1 MLKRRASSF
10 GWSIKKAAHAP
21 AEAADEEVKTPRLTS
36 SRSFGFGWSK
46 KAASAPA
53 AKGVRV
59 AEEVP
64 RAPPPPEGAAREVEV
79 ADAEARFH
87 VPTKVADEQATEH
100 FVNSEVRDLVKLEL
114 KRQEVL
120 SRGTGAAEAQHHLEL
135 QQEPPSSMILDDTVN
150 DVVGAFTE
158 ANATHGPSALARSV
172 EIAIKA
178 ELLGQTDDAIEGD
191 LFELEVPPNV
201 KPGMKLQFSIP
212 GTEETVMILVPEG
225 AEPGHTISF
234 PMPKSIHDLARAKL
248 LEHEGHS
255 ARTIQKQARGRQAR
269 QVLNDRQ
276 LRQSKAA
283 VAPEPPEPPVAPE
296 PPEPPRRSQKAP
308 AVHLKVHMEEQD
320 PFLRSFHPASTP
332 RAAALPLAFPAA
344 VPEEDIAL
352 RSPPASPKSSR
363 LIANSDES
371 FINLMRDHIKA
382 GQGTQAP
389 KPPSSESF
397 RSLLREHRH
406 NPDDPE
412 LYRRMHHAAVVSVQG
427 VGRRLLCRRAAR
439 NAWQRLGSA
448 VPTQKK
454 SFTKASLSSS
464 ASDLTS
470 RR

>member
-1 MLKRRASSF
+1 MGTEAEAPARVDGSFAALPAYWLHAHCMSTERLFRNECLIEQVHRAIVSTDRKRQRAKGARLDFCCHPHTATGHMLKRRASSF

-114 KRQEVL
+114 KGQEVL

-212 GTEETVMILVPEG
+212 GTEETVP
-225 AEPGHTISF
+225 S
-234 PMPKSIHDLARAKL
+234 LATR
-248 LEHEGHS
+248 S
-255 ARTIQKQARGRQAR
+255 RSRC
-269 QVLNDRQ
+269 
-276 LRQSKAA
+276 
-283 VAPEPPEPPVAPE
+283 
-296 PPEPPRRSQKAP
+296 PR
-308 AVHLKVHMEEQD
+308 
-320 PFLRSFHPASTP
+320 ASTTWP
-332 RAAALPLAFPAA
+332 GQSCSSTRVIRLG
-344 VPEEDIAL
+344 
-352 RSPPASPKSSR
+352 RS
-363 LIANSDES
+363 
-371 FINLMRDHIKA
+371 
-382 GQGTQAP
+382 
-389 KPPSSESF
+389 
-397 RSLLREHRH
+397 RS
-406 NPDDPE
+406 
-412 LYRRMHHAAVVSVQG
+412 
-427 VGRRLLCRRAAR
+427 RRAAGKPVR
-439 NAWQRLGSA
+439 CS
-448 VPTQKK
+448 T
-454 SFTKASLSSS
+454 TSSC
-464 ASDLTS
+464 AS
-470 RR
+470 RRQQWHQSRQSRPWHQSRPSRPWRQSLPSRPGVLKRLQRCT